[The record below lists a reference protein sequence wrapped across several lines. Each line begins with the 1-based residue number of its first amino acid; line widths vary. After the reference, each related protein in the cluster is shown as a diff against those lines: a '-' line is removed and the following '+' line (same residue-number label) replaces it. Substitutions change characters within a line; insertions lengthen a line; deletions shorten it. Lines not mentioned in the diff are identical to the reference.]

1 MWGFSRFAL
10 LRMERSTWRE
20 LLAELERR
28 GGGWRESGAFLC
40 SGSSSTRPEVTR
52 VVYFDDLDPECLKGD
67 IHIVGTA
74 YSKLWD
80 ICEAEDLRV
89 VGDVHT
95 HPGDNVA
102 QSGIDANSPALARV
116 GHVALIVP
124 KLASGEIQPS
134 AVGVHL
140 YRGDAGWRSWFN
152 RRASIRFDVR
162 RSR

>member
-1 MWGFSRFAL
+1 MWGFRRFAL
-10 LRMERSTWRE
+10 LRMDRSTWRD

-28 GGGWRESGAFLC
+28 GRGWRESGAFLC
-40 SGSSSTRPEVTR
+40 APAASKRPNVTR
-52 VVYFDDLDPECLKGD
+52 VVYFDDLDPECLRGD

-95 HPGDNVA
+95 HPGANVA
-102 QSGIDANSPALARV
+102 QSSIDAKSPALARA

-124 KLASGEIQPS
+124 NLAAGVIEPS
-134 AVGVHL
+134 AIGVHL
-140 YRGDAGWRSWFN
+140 YRGDAGWRSWFK
-152 RRASIRFDVR
+152 RKATIRFDVR
-162 RSR
+162 RSL

>member
-1 MWGFSRFAL
+1 MA
-10 LRMERSTWRE
+10 RSTWLE
-20 LLAELERR
+20 LLSELERR

-40 SGSSSTRPEVTR
+40 AESASTRPNVTR
-52 VVYFDDLDPECLKGD
+52 VVYFDDLDPECLRGD

-74 YSKLWD
+74 YSKLWN

-95 HPGDNVA
+95 HPGVNVA
-102 QSGIDANSPALARV
+102 QSGTDANSPALARA

-124 KLASGEIQPS
+124 NLASGDIQPS

-140 YRGDAGWRSWFN
+140 YGGDAGWRSWF
-152 RRASIRFDVR
+152 RRKASIRLDVR
-162 RSR
+162 RSL